1 MINET
6 IKTQGTNYNTSKKM
20 EEWFE
25 EMLNSLRVDQIQLQT
40 DTADEDKKRFYDIMF
55 NGKYHEM
62 FSDMRST
69 SSQFF
74 IEHLVKE
81 YLHEL
86 KSQQVNPIHLAF
98 ELSDAKVLVWTEIND
113 DDETSEDGLILSE
126 AKINAKYSKYG
137 FHISSTIVESSDEIP
152 VPPHYSLISK

>member
-1 MINET
+1 MIAESINT
-6 IKTQGTNYNTSKKM
+6 PNSSNTSKKM

-25 EMLNSLRVDQIQLQT
+25 GLLNSLKVDQIQLQT
-40 DTADEDKKRFYDIMF
+40 GTADEEKMRLYGNMI

-62 FSDMRST
+62 FSDMRSN

-81 YLHEL
+81 YLLEL
-86 KSQQVNPIHLAF
+86 KNQNVKTIHLAL

-113 DDETSEDGLILSE
+113 DDERSEDGLILSE

-137 FHISSTIVESSDEIP
+137 FHISSTIVESSDSIP
-152 VPPHYSLISK
+152 VPPHYSLIRI